1 MGMHGWH
8 RGLRR
13 GFGDDIKE
21 KPNVSKE
28 MLLRILKYFL
38 PHWKLMVLVFLCV
51 GVTSVL
57 GLLPPLLTRSII
69 DEALIKRSFRLLT
82 LYTVGYVG
90 ISFLIHLIGVG
101 ESYLNTLIS
110 KRIVLDIRNSMYGV
124 LQRMPLKFFANT
136 QTGDIISRINNDVSG
151 VEGVFQRTVVSTVQN
166 VLVIIFTL
174 VTIFAMD
181 WRLSLLGLCMIPT
194 FILPTKRVGKARW
207 DIARTTQEKLAEL
220 NQIIQET
227 LGIAGAVLV
236 KIFTREDDQ
245 KERFYSASE
254 DVVKL
259 QIREALVGRWFFM
272 VVRTFSA
279 IGPALIY
286 FYGGYLVIRGELT
299 VGTIVAFISLLTRLF
314 GPVTSLFTMH
324 VDVTRSLALFER
336 VFEYLDLEPEVLDE
350 PGSVAV
356 KELEGRIEFEDV
368 SFSYKPGIPVLK
380 NISFSVEPGQ
390 MVALVGPS
398 GAGKTTITYLV
409 PRLYDPDLGVVRI
422 DGIDAKQI
430 SLRSLREQI
439 GIVTQDTF
447 LFNASLRENIMF
459 GRKDATEE
467 DMIEACKAAQIHD
480 FISSLENGYDTIVGE
495 RGIKLSGGEKQRVAI
510 ARAILRNPRII
521 ILDEAT
527 SSLDSHSEALI
538 KAALAPL
545 LSNRT
550 SLVIAHRLSTVLA
563 ADKILVVEDG
573 RIVECGTHQELLAK
587 EGLYRKLYDEQF
599 NPETDR
605 AETAV

>member
-1 MGMHGWH
+1 
-8 RGLRR
+8 
-13 GFGDDIKE
+13 
-21 KPNVSKE
+21 
-28 MLLRILKYFL
+28 
-38 PHWKLMVLVFLCV
+38 
-51 GVTSVL
+51 
-57 GLLPPLLTRSII
+57 
-69 DEALIKRSFRLLT
+69 
-82 LYTVGYVG
+82 
-90 ISFLIHLIGVG
+90 
-101 ESYLNTLIS
+101 
-110 KRIVLDIRNSMYGV
+110 
-124 LQRMPLKFFANT
+124 
-136 QTGDIISRINNDVSG
+136 
-151 VEGVFQRTVVSTVQN
+151 
-166 VLVIIFTL
+166 
-174 VTIFAMD
+174 
-181 WRLSLLGLCMIPT
+181 
-194 FILPTKRVGKARW
+194 
-207 DIARTTQEKLAEL
+207 
-220 NQIIQET
+220 
-227 LGIAGAVLV
+227 
-236 KIFTREDDQ
+236 
-245 KERFYSASE
+245 
-254 DVVKL
+254 
-259 QIREALVGRWFFM
+259 M

-380 NISFSVEPGQ
+380 NVSFSVEPGQ